1 MTLWRSID
9 EEIRRCQQ
17 LLGAY
22 LSRGGVSVLAVPA
35 ARDVRDLLVDLSETG
50 LDARVGPPAL
60 LLLGTR
66 GASARSLKR
75 LVLGSTAEY
84 VVKAAACP
92 LCVVPPLVETAP
104 GEAAFA

>member
-1 MTLWRSID
+1 MVD
-9 EEIRRCQQ
+9 EIRRCEQ
-17 LLGAY
+17 LLASY
-22 LSRGGVSVLAVPA
+22 LTRGGVSTFAAPA
-35 ARDVRDLLVDLSETG
+35 HRDMRDLLVDLSETG

-84 VVKAAACP
+84 VIKAAACP
-92 LCVVPPLVETAP
+92 LCLVPPLVEAVP